1 MTSTNNLKIAYQST
15 ESLFPNTRNSRTHS
29 KKQVKQLA
37 ESIMEF
43 GFNNP
48 VLIDSNKTIIAGHGR
63 VMAAKKLGLES
74 VPTISV
80 EHLSPEQI
88 RAYMIADNQLG
99 LNSEWDM
106 ELLSKEIADLSNLN
120 MDFDLEVTGFE
131 TAEIDKFIADAD
143 RFVNEEFDKVEQD
156 SSLSTEDNI
165 VPKFSDEYTPVSIEG
180 DIWFLGKHKIIC
192 ADSRAEESYAQLFL
206 GGQLAQAIFT
216 DPPYNVPIDG
226 HVCGKGSNKH
236 NEFAMAAGEMTAP
249 EFTEFLATVFK
260 NQVKFS
266 TNGSINFVCMDWRHL
281 GELLSAAEGVFT
293 EYKNLCVWNK
303 NNAGMGTFYRSKH
316 ELVGVFKSGTAPHIN
331 NFELGQNGRYRTNI
345 WNYRGVNSF
354 GADRDESKLHPTVKP
369 VELIADAI
377 LDCSTRDS
385 IVLDPFLGS
394 GSTLIAAEKTGR
406 ICYGIE
412 LDRIYIDTI
421 INRWQDY
428 TGQTAIHS
436 SGASFEDIK
445 SERRV

>member
-1 MTSTNNLKIAYQST
+1 MMFLLTKKGTLMNAIKNLNIIYKSPAELKPS
-15 ESLFPNTRNSRTHS
+15 ERNPRKHS
-29 KKQVKQLA
+29 KKQVKQIA
-37 ESIMEF
+37 ESLKEF
-43 GFNNP
+43 GFVNP
-48 VLIDSNKTIIAGHGR
+48 VIIDSDNKIIAGHGR
-63 VMAAKKLGLES
+63 LMAAKRLGLEL
-74 VPTISV
+74 VPTILV
-80 EHLSPEQI
+80 EHLTPEQI
-88 RAYMIADNQLG
+88 KAYMIADNQLG

-156 SSLSTEDNI
+156 SSLSPEDNI

-192 ADSRAEESYAQLFL
+192 ADSRVEESYAQLFL
-206 GGQLAQAIFT
+206 DGQLAQTIFT

-226 HVCGKGSNKH
+226 HVCGKGANKH
-236 NEFAMAAGEMTAP
+236 SEFAMAAGEMTAP

-266 TNGSINFVCMDWRHL
+266 ANGSIHFVCMDWRHL
-281 GELLSAAEGVFT
+281 YELLSAANSTYT

-316 ELVGVFKSGTAPHIN
+316 ELVAVFKNGSSPHVN

-354 GADRDESKLHPTVKP
+354 G
-369 VELIADAI
+369 
-377 LDCSTRDS
+377 
-385 IVLDPFLGS
+385 G
-394 GSTLIAAEKTGR
+394 
-406 ICYGIE
+406 
-412 LDRIYIDTI
+412 
-421 INRWQDY
+421 
-428 TGQTAIHS
+428 
-436 SGASFEDIK
+436 
-445 SERRV
+445 